1 MKKEAEEEEEAAEEE
16 QAQDQK
22 TIKKT
27 DRHFDFSESIT
38 FNAAVAAVVG
48 DKKMAVAGNES
59 ACRSDLEGRE
69 GMITINVSLTEMCQ
83 NFYQPH

>member
-1 MKKEAEEEEEAAEEE
+1 MNWNIESVYALRKEEEEEEE

-38 FNAAVAAVVG
+38 FNAAMAVAVVVVG
-48 DKKMAVAGNES
+48 DKKMAVAGSES
-59 ACRSDLEGRE
+59 AIRFRFRGKKADDY
-69 GMITINVSLTEMCQ
+69 N
-83 NFYQPH
+83 

>member
-1 MKKEAEEEEEAAEEE
+1 MYALRKEEEEEEE

-38 FNAAVAAVVG
+38 FNAAMAVAVAVVVG
-48 DKKMAVAGNES
+48 DKKMVVAGSES
-59 ACRSDLEGRE
+59 AIRFRFRGKKADDY
-69 GMITINVSLTEMCQ
+69 N
-83 NFYQPH
+83 